1 MGNIVAATHFGPVNL
16 SLQIAEV
23 DFEEL
28 GPLATTASGRQQ
40 LRARVEEDVVDLARY
55 GALRELAA
63 VIVISALV
71 GAAFFHRNWRYVALV
86 CGISTIV
93 VAGLGA
99 IAVLTYRVEAFEQP
113 RFTGTLTRARE
124 VVDTIQRSQKALDEA
139 GSRYQIATR
148 RFADLIALTARGER
162 DARPHDTVLLH
173 VSDIHANPIGLEV
186 TRELAREFD
195 VDAVLDTGDLAS
207 SITDTGEISTL
218 TDPIDRQLVRSIE
231 GIPRPY
237 YFVSGNHDPPQ
248 LVRALEGAKGIEVFD
263 GSSRFVDAIAV
274 LGWPDPTFSTRP
286 VPGDDKADER
296 RLIGENQVR
305 TAVIEERPDVLVVH
319 DERLAEGSYGEVPLV
334 LAGHSHSRAM
344 KEVDGTRV
352 LTVGSTGATGVKS
365 FAVEAELSYEAEIL
379 YFDGDELVALDYVSV
394 RRLGSDFELERRT
407 FDED

>member
-99 IAVLTYRVEAFEQP
+99 IAVLTYRVKAFEQP

-124 VVDTIQRSQKALDEA
+124 VVDTIQRSQEALDEA

>member
-124 VVDTIQRSQKALDEA
+124 VVDTIQRSQEALDEA